1 MTKARTPDI
10 AVSAKFPEG
19 ADIKLASRGGI
30 EIGKLDLQFKDGRF
44 LELDA
49 NKLSNE
55 ILSQAIMHGLK
66 QKLVDA
72 AAITRDPETGRSAT
86 IQTKY
91 DAIEAIIARLM
102 GGEWNK
108 NRSGVPTGG
117 LLKRALVQ
125 MYAGRKTAEQIEA
138 FLAGKS
144 DKEKTALRKNPQVAE
159 IIESLRAADAKDSGE
174 ELPDLLAELD
184 GGGETEAD
192 PAE

>member
-10 AVSAKFPEG
+10 AVSAKFPDMSITPT
-19 ADIKLASRGGI
+19 AQQKI
-30 EIGKLDLQFKDGRF
+30 ELGMLDLQFKDGRF
-44 LELDA
+44 LTLDA
-49 NKLSNE
+49 SKLSGE
-55 ILSQAIMHGLK
+55 ILGQAIMHGLK

-184 GGGETEAD
+184 DGGEAEAA